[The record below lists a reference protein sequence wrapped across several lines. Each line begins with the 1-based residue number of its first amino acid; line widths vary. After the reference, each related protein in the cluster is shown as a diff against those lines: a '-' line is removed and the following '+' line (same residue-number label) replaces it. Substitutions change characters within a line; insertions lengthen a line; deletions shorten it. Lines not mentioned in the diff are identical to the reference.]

1 MSGITASN
9 KIYDSTKTATTT
21 LSFSGLIGSET
32 INNSNSSTF
41 DNKNIGTGKTVTVNS
56 ISLVDGSNGGLASN
70 YSISSGQTT
79 TANVS
84 ARPLTVSNISASNK
98 SYDGT
103 TSVTLDTS
111 NVSYNG
117 LVSGDDFSGS
127 FSGIFLNE
135 NVGTGRVVNITSSYR
150 GDDIGNYSITNQNT
164 HFANITTGNPT
175 ISGLSNQEKTFTS
188 SSYTLTGIP
197 SISGLPIVY
206 TSSDNSIATVNSTT
220 GEVTFVNVGSVTIS
234 AKILST
240 LNYNSATSSYTLEIN
255 LNTITTNNITSN
267 AVNIN
272 LDSYKLALKKFD
284 ARNGSIQNGRNI
296 KAKIV
301 IIKDKS
307 DAKVEGIYDG
317 KTNGNNIA
325 TDFEDEDEEKF
336 VDLGKIVDEKIFFLK
351 ITQNNLYKYKLELRE
366 NGLMVTP
373 LNKISRTFLDKAKQT
388 VIEASIYEASN
399 MVGFL
404 EDKIK
409 TIMINFD

>member
-1 MSGITASN
+1 M
-9 KIYDSTKTATTT
+9 
-21 LSFSGLIGSET
+21 
-32 INNSNSSTF
+32 
-41 DNKNIGTGKTVTVNS
+41 
-56 ISLVDGSNGGLASN
+56 
-70 YSISSGQTT
+70 
-79 TANVS
+79 
-84 ARPLTVSNISASNK
+84 
-98 SYDGT
+98 
-103 TSVTLDTS
+103 
-111 NVSYNG
+111 
-117 LVSGDDFSGS
+117 
-127 FSGIFLNE
+127 
-135 NVGTGRVVNITSSYR
+135 
-150 GDDIGNYSITNQNT
+150 
-164 HFANITTGNPT
+164 
-175 ISGLSNQEKTFTS
+175 
-188 SSYTLTGIP
+188 
-197 SISGLPIVY
+197 
-206 TSSDNSIATVNSTT
+206 
-220 GEVTFVNVGSVTIS
+220 TFVNVGSVTIS

-284 ARNGSIQNGRNI
+284 TRNGSIQNGRNI

-388 VIEASIYEASN
+388 VIEASIYEASQ
-399 MVGFL
+399 MVGFV

-409 TIMINFD
+409 TIMITFD